1 MPQTTC
7 QFHLNVCPKHGYITP
22 FKIYLNLSFMKKLFS
37 SVLLRKMLSA
47 MVFCWP
53 AMLFAQDE
61 LAPVS
66 RTYAITNVNIMQAP
80 GRKIDMGTVVMKDG
94 LIVSVGK
101 NVSIPADA
109 IVIKADSMYVYAGF
123 IDGLSRVGLN
133 KPKDEERG
141 PRPKDP
147 GNPKPEEAGI
157 TPQNDVRVSLN
168 PNEKS
173 IEELRA
179 LGFTAAH
186 VVPYGG
192 MMPGN
197 GSIILL
203 GGKSA
208 DEMVLVNKSSFY
220 SELSPARGVYP
231 GTVMGVMAKYRE
243 LYRQAALSRAYENSY
258 ASNRAGIQ
266 RPATDRVI
274 EALFPVVDKR
284 QPVLFKAERVIDAQ
298 RVLTLQSDLG
308 FSLMLAEL
316 KEGWGIVNKIKSA
329 NAKVFLSLDLPEDKD
344 KKDDKKKDDS
354 KKEEGKK
361 DEAKKEE
368 PKKEDVKKEE
378 APKTATAE
386 EKTALEKRKAE
397 FMAKYVGQAATF
409 QKAGV
414 KFGFSTLSAKSGNI
428 QGNLRRMIEAGLPE
442 DAALA
447 SLTTTPAEMLG
458 LSDRLG
464 SVDNGKIANLVISDK
479 PYFNEKAKVRYVF
492 VEGTMY
498 KFEVKDSKDS
508 KDGKKGEGS
517 KDSGVKA
524 EGEWNISTET
534 PNGIEQS
541 KLTLKKEGNTI
552 SGTMSGG
559 SINPAVGID
568 NAKLDGNSLTFNF
581 TFNYGGSDITVE
593 VAVKIEGDTFKGTST
608 VAEYGSFPTEGKR
621 LPK

>member
-1 MPQTTC
+1 
-7 QFHLNVCPKHGYITP
+7 
-22 FKIYLNLSFMKKLFS
+22 MKKLFS
-37 SVLLRKMLSA
+37 SVLLRKMLTV

-53 AMLFAQDE
+53 AVVFAQDE

-66 RTYAITNVNIMQAP
+66 RTYAITNVNIVQAP

-101 NVSIPADA
+101 GVAIPADA

-123 IDGLSRVGLN
+123 IDGLSRVGLT

-141 PRPKDP
+141 GRPKDP

-157 TPQNDVRVSLN
+157 TPNNDVRAFIN

-197 GSIILL
+197 GAIILL
-203 GGKSA
+203 SGKSA
-208 DEMVLVNKSSFY
+208 DDMVLVNKSSFY

-231 GTVMGVMAKYRE
+231 ATVMGVMAKYRE
-243 LYRQAALSRAYENSY
+243 LYRQAVLSRAYENSY

-274 EALFPVVDKR
+274 ESLYPVVDKR
-284 QPVLFKAERVIDAQ
+284 QPVLFKAERVVDAQ
-298 RVLTLQSDLG
+298 RVLTLQNDLG

-316 KEGWGIVNKIKSA
+316 KEGWDIVNKIKSA
-329 NAKVFLSLDLPEDKD
+329 NARVFLSLDLPEDKD
-344 KKDDKKKDDS
+344 KKDDKKKDEP
-354 KKEEGKK
+354 KKDEGKK
-361 DEAKKEE
+361 DEVKKEE
-368 PKKEDVKKEE
+368 PKKEE
-378 APKTATAE
+378 APKTGTAE
-386 EKTALEKRKAE
+386 EKAALEKRKAE

-447 SLTTTPAEMLG
+447 SLTTAPAELLG

-464 SVDNGKIANLVISDK
+464 SIDNGKIANLVISDK

-498 KFEVKDSKDS
+498 KFEVKDSKES
-508 KDGKKGEGS
+508 KEGKKGEGG
-517 KDSGVKA
+517 KDGGVKV

-534 PNGIEQS
+534 TNGVEQAR
-541 KLTLKKEGNTI
+541 LTLKKEGNAIT
-552 SGTMSGG
+552 GTMSGG
-559 SINPAVGID
+559 SINPAVDIE
-568 NAKLDGNSLTFNF
+568 NARLEGNSLTFNF
-581 TFNYGGSDITVE
+581 TFNYGGSKLKVE
-593 VAVKIEGDTFKGTST
+593 VAVKIDGDTLKGTST
-608 VAEYGSFPTEGKR
+608 VAEYGSYPTEGKR

>member
-1 MPQTTC
+1 
-7 QFHLNVCPKHGYITP
+7 
-22 FKIYLNLSFMKKLFS
+22 MKRLFS
-37 SVLLRKMLSA
+37 SVLLRKMLTV

-53 AMLFAQDE
+53 AVVFAQDE

-66 RTYAITNVNIMQAP
+66 RTYAITNVNIVQAP

-101 NVSIPADA
+101 SVAIPADA

-123 IDGLSRVGLN
+123 IDGLSRVGLT

-141 PRPKDP
+141 GRPKDP

-157 TPQNDVRVSLN
+157 TPNNDVRASIN

-197 GSIILL
+197 GAIILL
-203 GGKSA
+203 SGKSA
-208 DEMVLVNKSSFY
+208 DDMVLVNKSSFY

-231 GTVMGVMAKYRE
+231 ATVMGVMAKYRE
-243 LYRQAALSRAYENSY
+243 LYRQAVLSRAYENSY

-274 EALFPVVDKR
+274 ESLYPVVDKR
-284 QPVLFKAERVIDAQ
+284 QPVLFKAERVVDAQ
-298 RVLTLQSDLG
+298 RVLTLQNDLG

-316 KEGWGIVNKIKSA
+316 KEGWDIVNKLKSA
-329 NAKVFLSLDLPEDKD
+329 NARVFLSLDLPEDKD
-344 KKDDKKKDDS
+344 KKDDKKKDEP
-354 KKEEGKK
+354 KKDEGKK
-361 DEAKKEE
+361 DEVKKEE
-368 PKKEDVKKEE
+368 PKKEEG
-378 APKTATAE
+378 PKTGTAE
-386 EKTALEKRKAE
+386 EKAALEKRKAE

-447 SLTTTPAEMLG
+447 SLTTAPAELLG

-464 SVDNGKIANLVISDK
+464 SIDNGKIANLVISDK

-498 KFEVKDSKDS
+498 KFEVKDSKES
-508 KDGKKGEGS
+508 KEGKKGEGG
-517 KDSGVKA
+517 KDGGVKV

-534 PNGIEQS
+534 TNGVEQAR
-541 KLTLKKEGNTI
+541 LTLKKEGNAIT
-552 SGTMSGG
+552 GTMSRG
-559 SINPAVGID
+559 SINPAVDIE
-568 NAKLDGNSLTFNF
+568 NARLEGNSLTFNF
-581 TFNYGGSDITVE
+581 TFNYGGSKLKVE
-593 VAVKIEGDTFKGTST
+593 VAVKIDGDTLKGTST
-608 VAEYGSFPTEGKR
+608 VAEYGSYPTEGKR

>member
-1 MPQTTC
+1 MPETTR
-7 QFHLNVCPKHGYITP
+7 QFRLNVSRKHGYINP
-22 FKIYLNLSFMKKLFS
+22 FKVYLNLSFMKKLFS
-37 SVLLRKMLSA
+37 SVLLKKLLTVA
-47 MVFCWP
+47 VFCWP
-53 AMLFAQDE
+53 AVLFAQDE

-66 RTYAITNVNIMQAP
+66 RTYAITNVNIIQAP

-123 IDGLSRVGLN
+123 IDGLSRVGLT

-168 PNEKS
+168 PAEKS

-203 GGKSA
+203 SGKSA
-208 DEMVLVNKSSFY
+208 DQMVLVNKSSFY

-231 GTVMGVMAKYRE
+231 ATVMGVMAKYRE
-243 LYRQAALSRAYENSY
+243 LYRQASLSRAYENAY

-266 RPATDRVI
+266 RPATDRVL
-274 EALFPVVDKR
+274 ESLYPVVDKR
-284 QPVLFKAERVIDAQ
+284 QPVLFKAERVVDAQ
-298 RVLTLQSDLG
+298 RVLTLQNDLG

-316 KEGWGIVNKIKSA
+316 KEGWDIVNKIKAA

-344 KKDDKKKDDS
+344 KKDDKKKDES

-361 DEAKKEE
+361 DETKKEE
-368 PKKEDVKKEE
+368 PKKEE

-386 EKTALEKRKAE
+386 EKVALEKRKAE

-428 QGNLRRMIEAGLPE
+428 QANLRRMIEAGLPE

-447 SLTTTPAEMLG
+447 SLTTAPAEMLG

-498 KFEVKDSKDS
+498 KFDVKDSKDS
-508 KDGKKGEGS
+508 KDGKKNDSGS
-517 KDSGVKA
+517 KDAGVKA
-524 EGEWNISTET
+524 EGEWSISTET
-534 PNGIEQS
+534 PNGVEQS
-541 KLTLKKEGNTI
+541 KLVIKKEGNTI
-552 SGTMSGG
+552 TGTMSGG
-559 SINPAVGID
+559 SINPAVAID
-568 NAKLDGNSLTFNF
+568 NAKLDGNALTFTF
-581 TFNYGGSDITVE
+581 TFNYGGSNITVE
-593 VAVKIEGDTFKGTST
+593 VAVRIEGDSFKGTSS

>member
-1 MPQTTC
+1 
-7 QFHLNVCPKHGYITP
+7 
-22 FKIYLNLSFMKKLFS
+22 MKKLFS
-37 SVLLRKMLSA
+37 SNLLKKTLTA
-47 MVFCWP
+47 LVFCWP
-53 AMLFAQDE
+53 AVLFAQDE

-66 RTYAITNVNIMQAP
+66 RTYAITNVNIVQAP

-101 NVSIPADA
+101 NISIPSDA

-123 IDGLSRVGLN
+123 IDGLSRVGITR
-133 KPKDEERG
+133 PKDEERG
-141 PRPKDP
+141 ARPKDP

-157 TPQNDVRVSLN
+157 TPQNDIRTSLN
-168 PNEKS
+168 PTDKS

-179 LGFTAAH
+179 LGFTTAH

-192 MMPGN
+192 MMPGT

-203 GGKSA
+203 SGKSA
-208 DEMVLVNKSSFY
+208 DEMVLVSKSSFY
-220 SELSPARGVYP
+220 SELSPSRGVYP

-258 ASNRAGIQ
+258 ASNRSGIQ
-266 RPATDRVI
+266 RPATDHVI
-274 EALFPVVDKR
+274 ESLYPVVDKK

-298 RVLTLQSDLG
+298 RVLTLQNDLG
-308 FSLMLAEL
+308 FSLMLGEL
-316 KEGWGIVNKIKSA
+316 KEGWDIVNKIKAA
-329 NAKVFLSLDLPEDKD
+329 NAKIFLSLDLPEDKD
-344 KKDDKKKDDS
+344 KKDEKKKDDS
-354 KKEEGKK
+354 RKDEGKKEEP
-361 DEAKKEE
+361 KKEE
-368 PKKEDVKKEE
+368 PKKED

-386 EKTALEKRKAE
+386 EKAALEKRKAE
-397 FMAKYVGQAATF
+397 FMAKYVGQASTF

-414 KFGFSTLSAKSGNI
+414 KFGFSTMSAKSGNI
-428 QGNLRRMIEAGLPE
+428 QGNLRRMIAAGLSE

-447 SLTTTPAEMLG
+447 SLTTAPAELLG

-498 KFEVKDSKDS
+498 KYDVKESKEN
-508 KDGKKGEGS
+508 KDAKKGESS
-517 KDSGVKA
+517 KDAGVKV
-524 EGEWNISTET
+524 EGEWTISTET
-534 PNGIEQS
+534 PNGVEES
-541 KLTLKKEGNTI
+541 KLVVKKEENVI
-552 SGTMSGG
+552 SGTIGGG
-559 SINPAVGID
+559 SITPGTPID

-581 TFNYGGSDITVE
+581 TFNYGGTNLTVE

-608 VAEYGSFPTEGKR
+608 VADYGSFPTQGKR

>member
-1 MPQTTC
+1 
-7 QFHLNVCPKHGYITP
+7 
-22 FKIYLNLSFMKKLFS
+22 MKRLFS
-37 SVLLRKMLSA
+37 SVLLRKMMTV

-53 AMLFAQDE
+53 AVVFAQDE

-66 RTYAITNVNIMQAP
+66 RTYAITNVNIVQAP

-123 IDGLSRVGLN
+123 IDGLSRVGLT

-141 PRPKDP
+141 GRPKDP

-157 TPQNDVRVSLN
+157 TPNNDVRASIN

-197 GSIILL
+197 GAIILL
-203 GGKSA
+203 SGKSA
-208 DEMVLVNKSSFY
+208 DDMVLVNKSSFY

-231 GTVMGVMAKYRE
+231 ATVMGVMAKYRE
-243 LYRQAALSRAYENSY
+243 LYRQAVLSRAYENSY

-274 EALFPVVDKR
+274 ESLYPVVDKR
-284 QPVLFKAERVIDAQ
+284 QPVLFKAERVVDAQ
-298 RVLTLQSDLG
+298 RVLTLQNDLG

-316 KEGWGIVNKIKSA
+316 KEGWDIVNKLKSA
-329 NAKVFLSLDLPEDKD
+329 NARVFLSLDLPEDKD
-344 KKDDKKKDDS
+344 KKDDKKKDEP
-354 KKEEGKK
+354 KKDEGKK
-361 DEAKKEE
+361 DEVKKEE
-368 PKKEDVKKEE
+368 PKKEE
-378 APKTATAE
+378 APKTGTAE
-386 EKTALEKRKAE
+386 EKAALEKRKAE

-447 SLTTTPAEMLG
+447 SLTTAPAELLG

-464 SVDNGKIANLVISDK
+464 SIDNGKIANLVISDK

-498 KFEVKDSKDS
+498 KFEGKDSKES
-508 KDGKKGEGS
+508 KEGKKGEGG
-517 KDSGVKA
+517 KDGGVKV

-534 PNGIEQS
+534 TNGVEQAR
-541 KLTLKKEGNTI
+541 LTLKKEGNAIT
-552 SGTMSGG
+552 GTMSGG
-559 SINPAVGID
+559 SINPAVDIE
-568 NAKLDGNSLTFNF
+568 NARLEGNSLTFNF
-581 TFNYGGSDITVE
+581 TFNYGGSKLKVE
-593 VAVKIEGDTFKGTST
+593 VAVKIDGDTLKGTST
-608 VAEYGSFPTEGKR
+608 VAEYGSYPTEGKR